1 MIRRISPPVAFAIA
15 AILMWWIGR
24 SVEFG
29 RFSFA
34 YQSAAGSALIVLG
47 IAIVAVSLWT
57 FARAHTTPNPM
68 QPKSA
73 TRLVTSGIYTL
84 SRNPMYVGDAVVL
97 AGIAVWIGSV
107 PSLLLVAP
115 FVAWID
121 RFQIPAEESA
131 LAEIFG
137 ERYAAYAREVR
148 RWL

>member
-1 MIRRISPPVAFAIA
+1 MNRWISPPVAFAIA
-15 AILMWWIGR
+15 AIMMWWIGR
-24 SVEFG
+24 SLEFG

-34 YQSAAGSALIVLG
+34 YQSAAGIALIVLG
-47 IAIVAVSLWT
+47 MAIVAISLWS
-57 FARAHTTPNPM
+57 FAKARTTPNPM
-68 QPKSA
+68 QPKNA

-84 SRNPMYVGDAVVL
+84 SRNPMYVGDAIML
-97 AGIAVWIGSV
+97 MGIAIWLGSV

-121 RFQIPAEESA
+121 RFQIPAEERA

-137 ERYAAYAREVR
+137 ERYAAYGREVR